1 MSDTY
6 CIDYDDNLA
15 DDNDDD
21 ENNEDDENDD
31 DNSDAMS
38 FFNRLKCTLKLKL
51 FRRHPN
57 PAISTKSIEL

>member
-21 ENNEDDENDD
+21 ENDD
-31 DNSDAMS
+31 DNGDAMS

>member
-15 DDNDDD
+15 DDNDG
-21 ENNEDDENDD
+21 DENDD
-31 DNSDAMS
+31 DNGDAMS

-57 PAISTKSIEL
+57 PAISTKSTEL

>member
-21 ENNEDDENDD
+21 ENDD
-31 DNSDAMS
+31 DDGDAMS
-38 FFNRLKCTLKLKL
+38 FFNRLKCTLKLTL

>member
-15 DDNDDD
+15 D
-21 ENNEDDENDD
+21 ENDD
-31 DNSDAMS
+31 DNGDAIS

-57 PAISTKSIEL
+57 PAISTKSKEL

>member
-21 ENNEDDENDD
+21 ENDDD
-31 DNSDAMS
+31 DNGDAMS
-38 FFNRLKCTLKLKL
+38 FFNRLKCTSKLKL